1 MKIDEMKMRLSN
13 TLNSLVDTYFSNP
26 TMAEKFIN
34 STLKVIIK
42 QNIAKADGIL
52 ELFADKDGEIDA
64 QSIIEEYANMMSDD
78 GIVFDLKDF
87 VGNSF
92 LKTMIPEK
100 VLIIKKED
108 ILSILN

>member
-13 TLNSLVDTYFSNP
+13 TLNSLVDTYFANP
-26 TMAEKFIN
+26 TVSEKFIN

-42 QNIAKADGIL
+42 QNIGKADNML

-64 QSIIEEYANMMSDD
+64 QAIIEEYANMIGEN
-78 GIVFDLKDF
+78 GIVFDLKKHVD
-87 VGNSF
+87 NNF
-92 LKTMIPEK
+92 LRSMLPDK

-108 ILSILN
+108 ILNILN